1 MTPGRRQTNDDARAH
16 LLASLEYGVNPLV
29 GRWTA
34 EPETETDTNQ
44 ENA

>member
-1 MTPGRRQTNDDARAH
+1 MTPGNRLLHDEDAHAH

-34 EPETETDTNQ
+34 DSDIDTDQ
-44 ENA
+44 EDA